1 MSVSGNRSVERL
13 LPFAIKARL
22 LVVGRERLQH
32 DRKKMQ
38 FVLISTDLSENSQ
51 KEIIKGVNPT
61 PVVQHYSSQE
71 FEQLLQLKGT
81 KIVGFRQSA
90 LSRSIFEGLREF
102 LIQSAPVS
110 VEPSALPE
118 ITDEQSLTPELSA

>member
-1 MSVSGNRSVERL
+1 
-13 LPFAIKARL
+13 
-22 LVVGRERLQH
+22 
-32 DRKKMQ
+32 MQ

>member
-102 LIQSAPVS
+102 LIQSAPLS
-110 VEPSALPE
+110 QEPSALPE
-118 ITDEQSLTPELSA
+118 ITDEQIPTPELSA